1 VDGLR
6 VAIASVAL
14 LVPSVVFAFNAFISY
29 RERGLVE
36 TYDVPAAIAFLITA
50 VLAWRRSLVA
60 LVGGAILCAIYLASV
75 VASGPLVFIAY
86 WVVALVL
93 SVQAL
98 PLVRR
103 PAMSST

>member
-1 VDGLR
+1 M
-6 VAIASVAL
+6 AIASVAL

-29 RERGLVE
+29 RERGTVE

-50 VLAWRRSLVA
+50 ILTLRRSLVA

-75 VASGPLVFIAY
+75 VASGPLVFTAY
-86 WVVALVL
+86 WIAALVL
-93 SVQAL
+93 IVQAL
-98 PLVRR
+98 PVVRR

>member
-1 VDGLR
+1 

-93 SVQAL
+93 IVQAL

>member
-1 VDGLR
+1 MDRLR
-6 VAIASVAL
+6 LAIASLAL
-14 LVPSVVFAFNAFISY
+14 LVPSVLFAFNAFISY

-36 TYDVPAAIAFLITA
+36 TYDVAAAIAFLITA

-60 LVGGAILCAIYLASV
+60 LVGGAVLCAIYLASV

-86 WVVALVL
+86 WLVALVL
-93 SVQAL
+93 IVQAV

-103 PAMSST
+103 AALSST

>member
-1 VDGLR
+1 MDRLR
-6 VAIASVAL
+6 VAIASLAL
-14 LVPSVVFAFNAFISY
+14 LVPSVLFAFNAFISY

-60 LVGGAILCAIYLASV
+60 LVGGAVLCAIYLASV
-75 VASGPLVFIAY
+75 VASGPLVFISY
-86 WVVALVL
+86 WLVALVL
-93 SVQAL
+93 IVQAV

-103 PAMSST
+103 AALSST